1 MSTDQKDLEAL
12 FEEVYKKNHGEPR
25 QDINQTT
32 SGEDGSLD
40 NLFEAVFEQKYGES
54 LKSSATIINA
64 EQGSLSENTQVRG
77 AINSGTGERR
87 FATSESTAS
96 LVSNQELQHYVSRMF
111 SEIPGIQE
119 RLTYIT
125 KIADD
130 AASLV
135 IELAEAAM
143 PKVDGILAD
152 CRELDSAWS
161 QVFAGKISVSEFR
174 NVAAQT
180 SRYFQASQEVSQQ
193 VKSLLVKVI
202 MAQGFQDLTGQVVQ
216 KIKTTLGEVQVGL
229 GSAGVVGLEHLPR
242 EMLEGPRV
250 IDRVDSVSN
259 QSEVDDLLNS
269 LGF

>member
-1 MSTDQKDLEAL
+1 MSNDQEDLGAL
-12 FEEVYKKNHGEPR
+12 FEEVYKKNHGGPR
-25 QDINQTT
+25 QDIQEKPT
-32 SGEDGSLD
+32 GEDGSLD
-40 NLFEAVFEQKYGES
+40 NLFESVFEKKHGES
-54 LKSSATIINA
+54 LKSSAPTMTS
-64 EQGSLSENTQVRG
+64 EEGDRSENTLPHRSVHLG
-77 AINSGTGERR
+77 VGEDR
-87 FATSESTAS
+87 FSISVSPASYVSEQDLHHHA
-96 LVSNQELQHYVSRMF
+96 SRMF
-111 SEIPGIQE
+111 SEIPGMQE

-152 CRELDSAWS
+152 CRELDSAWN
-161 QVFAGKISVSEFR
+161 QVFAGRISVAEFR
-174 NVAAQT
+174 NVATQT

-216 KIKTTLGEVQVGL
+216 KIKNTLGEVREGL
-229 GSAGVVGLEHLPR
+229 GEAGVVGLEHLPR
-242 EMLEGPRV
+242 EILEGPRV